1 MNDVHEPDADGH
13 PAPAGNGNLV
23 WHYLTAIS
31 VVVLLVGQAGAFAE
45 AAVWA
50 VVSTFHLSQ
59 AVLVVGTVIV
69 VVATLIFAAKTF
81 MHVLRVE
88 DRLVTGGRIDNVPWT
103 IFK

>member
-1 MNDVHEPDADGH
+1 MNEGHEPDAGGH
-13 PAPAGNGNLV
+13 SAPTGNGNIV

-45 AAVWA
+45 AAAWA
-50 VVSTFHLSQ
+50 LVSTFHLSN
-59 AVLVVGTVIV
+59 VVFGVATVIV

-88 DRLVTGGRIDNVPWT
+88 ERLETGGRIDDVPWT